1 MKEFDYFDIFVV
13 KKRKAKT
20 RFSFF
25 RFHSKLRDIHN
36 SRNSD
41 SDDLINIFSSY
52 FSLKFNFKKEVKK
65 KFVWML
71 LISCTCRHATNI
83 RQLHFN
89 CSGKEGSINR
99 LHNVFGT
106 SPEMLLCK
114 WLRKEKHPS
123 RDNSRIPLPLYNYS
137 QSIFQ

>member
-1 MKEFDYFDIFVV
+1 MPVNFIYLLASESWNQSKSILLKEFDYFDIFVV

-52 FSLKFNFKKEVKK
+52 FSLKFNFMKEVKK
-65 KFVWML
+65 KVCLDAFNLVYVDTQL
-71 LISCTCRHATNI
+71 TLDNFISIVRVKKD
-83 RQLHFN
+83 L
-89 CSGKEGSINR
+89 SIDSTMCLVQVQKCCYAN
-99 LHNVFGT
+99 
-106 SPEMLLCK
+106 
-114 WLRKEKHPS
+114 
-123 RDNSRIPLPLYNYS
+123 D
-137 QSIFQ
+137 